1 MQILI
6 SPPKSLDPAYAVH
19 VELQKAF
26 QILNAALIP
35 LIGGEVV
42 NGDPMFG
49 VIRLK
54 FAADLSRSL
63 RLLDQGGIQSG
74 SWTTSVQRGHL
85 SVVVR
90 RVSRVI

>member
-1 MQILI
+1 MRILI
-6 SPPKSLDPAYAVH
+6 SPPKSFDPAYAVH

-26 QILNAALIP
+26 QILNAAMIP

-42 NGDPMFG
+42 KGNPIVG

-63 RLLDQGGIQSG
+63 RLLEQGGIQAGSG
-74 SWTTSVQRGHL
+74 STSVQRGGHL
-85 SVVVR
+85 SEVMR
-90 RVSRVI
+90 RAS